1 MKGAASGRA
10 AKVRKINRGF
20 SRRVVGKPLNV
31 NHYRKKDIMNKK
43 TSWMLSVSL
52 LAFCAL
58 LLAVACT
65 KKEEQPAN
73 TMSADQTA
81 MTPAATPID
90 PATVATING
99 TVKFDGMAPKP
110 SKIDMSQD
118 PACKGMNEAE
128 NVVVSSGDLANV
140 FVYVKDGLGSRTFDV
155 PKGAVVLDQSG
166 CKYHPHVLGVMAGQ
180 TVEIKNDDQTT
191 HNIHPTPK
199 DNREWNE
206 SQPPS
211 SAPLEKNFA
220 REEIMLPVKC
230 NQHPWMK
237 MYINVVKSPFYA
249 VTDKDGKYE
258 IKGLPPGDYT
268 IAFVHEKLGE
278 QDQKVTVGPKDTKT
292 VDQSFKA
299 AGE

>member
-1 MKGAASGRA
+1 
-10 AKVRKINRGF
+10 
-20 SRRVVGKPLNV
+20 
-31 NHYRKKDIMNKK
+31 MNKK
-43 TSWMLSVSL
+43 TSWRMISISMLALFSL
-52 LAFCAL
+52 LL
-58 LLAVACT
+58 TVACT
-65 KKEEQPAN
+65 KKEEQPASP
-73 TMSADQTA
+73 MAEQTA
-81 MTPAATPID
+81 MAPAASPID
-90 PATVATING
+90 PATVATVNG
-99 TVKFDGMAPKP
+99 TVKFDGAAPKQA
-110 SKIDMSQD
+110 KIDMSQD

-128 NVVVSSGDLANV
+128 NVVVDSGNLANV

-155 PKGAVVLDQSG
+155 PKDAVVLDQSG
-166 CKYHPHVLGVMAGQ
+166 CKYHPHVLGVIAGQ
-180 TVEIKNDDQTT
+180 TVQIKNDDQTT

-211 SAPLEKNFA
+211 SPAIEKNFA

-237 MYINVVKSPFYA
+237 MYINVVKNPFYA
-249 VTDKDGKYE
+249 VTDKSGKYE

-278 QDQKVTVGPKDTKT
+278 QDQKITVAAKDTKT

-299 AGE
+299 ATE

>member
-1 MKGAASGRA
+1 
-10 AKVRKINRGF
+10 
-20 SRRVVGKPLNV
+20 
-31 NHYRKKDIMNKK
+31 MNKK
-43 TSWMLSVSL
+43 TSWRLISISALAL
-52 LAFCAL
+52 LAML
-58 LLAVACT
+58 LVVACNKNT
-65 KKEEQPAN
+65 EQSSNTTAEKQAEPA
-73 TMSADQTA
+73 
-81 MTPAATPID
+81 PAATPID
-90 PATVATING
+90 PATVATVKG
-99 TVKFDGMAPKP
+99 QVKFDGAAPKQA
-110 SKIDMSQD
+110 KIDMSQD
-118 PACKGMNEAE
+118 PACKGTNDAE
-128 NVVVSSGDLANV
+128 NVVVSNGDLANV
-140 FVYVKDGLGSRTFDV
+140 FVYVKDGLGNRTFDV
-155 PKGAVVLDQSG
+155 PKDPVVLNQSG

-211 SAPLEKNFA
+211 SPALEKSFA

-249 VTDKDGKYE
+249 VTDKSGNYE

-268 IAFVHEKLGE
+268 IAFVQEKLGE
-278 QDQKVTVGPKDTKT
+278 QDQKVTVAPKETKT

>member
-1 MKGAASGRA
+1 MAGFNGDLCYLCL
-10 AKVRKINRGF
+10 KVHGSTTK
-20 SRRVVGKPLNV
+20 K
-31 NHYRKKDIMNKK
+31 RKKDIMNKK
-43 TSWMLSVSL
+43 NGFRLFVGA
-52 LAFCAL
+52 LAFSGL
-58 LLAVACT
+58 LLTAACT
-65 KKEEQPAN
+65 KNTEQSNNTKEEKQAEAP
-73 TMSADQTA
+73 
-81 MTPAATPID
+81 PATPID
-90 PATVATING
+90 PATVATVKG
-99 TVKFDGMAPKP
+99 SVKFDGAAPKP

-118 PACKGMNEAE
+118 PACKGSNESE
-128 NVVVSSGDLANV
+128 NVVVSGGDLANV
-140 FVYVKDGLGSRTFDV
+140 FVYVKDGLGNRAFDV
-155 PKGAVVLDQSG
+155 PKDAVVLDQSG

-180 TVEIKNDDQTT
+180 TVQIKNDDQTT

-211 SAPLEKNFA
+211 SPAIEKNFA
-220 REEIMLPVKC
+220 REEVMLPVKC

-237 MYINVVKSPFYA
+237 MYVSVVKSPFYA
-249 VTDKDGKYE
+249 VTDKSGKYE

-278 QDQKVTVGPKDTKT
+278 QDQKVTVAPKETKT